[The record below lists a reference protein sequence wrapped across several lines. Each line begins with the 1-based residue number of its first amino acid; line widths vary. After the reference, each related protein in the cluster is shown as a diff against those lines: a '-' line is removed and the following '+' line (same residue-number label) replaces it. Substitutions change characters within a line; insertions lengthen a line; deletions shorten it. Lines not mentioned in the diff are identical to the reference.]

1 MELVLTTD
9 LTALPP
15 VTFNFD
21 ELKGVL
27 NAKLEKYRNLVI
39 TDDDMK
45 AAKADRAE
53 LNKLIAS
60 IDAER
65 KKIKKQYL
73 EPYDKFEA
81 QLKEILSMIEQ
92 PCAEID
98 GKVKD
103 FESRQKNAKR
113 NSIQK
118 FFDDNVKNLSGKVTL
133 EKIYNPKWNTQAESL
148 ISITQEIMDIFSR
161 VSSDITTIKTMNLKY
176 EATVLD
182 KLYETLNLGEAL
194 KENVR
199 LMAIDAAEA
208 ERIAQKPI
216 EPHTDEKQACG
227 AITQPEQK
235 KPTAEV
241 YDLPTGK
248 IYTVDIRVQGTQA
261 QLEHLLEYLAANK
274 IKYGEVPKKAEVA

>member
-103 FESRQKNAKR
+103 FE
-113 NSIQK
+113 
-118 FFDDNVKNLSGKVTL
+118 
-133 EKIYNPKWNTQAESL
+133 
-148 ISITQEIMDIFSR
+148 
-161 VSSDITTIKTMNLKY
+161 
-176 EATVLD
+176 
-182 KLYETLNLGEAL
+182 
-194 KENVR
+194 
-199 LMAIDAAEA
+199 
-208 ERIAQKPI
+208 
-216 EPHTDEKQACG
+216 
-227 AITQPEQK
+227 
-235 KPTAEV
+235 
-241 YDLPTGK
+241 
-248 IYTVDIRVQGTQA
+248 
-261 QLEHLLEYLAANK
+261 
-274 IKYGEVPKKAEVA
+274 